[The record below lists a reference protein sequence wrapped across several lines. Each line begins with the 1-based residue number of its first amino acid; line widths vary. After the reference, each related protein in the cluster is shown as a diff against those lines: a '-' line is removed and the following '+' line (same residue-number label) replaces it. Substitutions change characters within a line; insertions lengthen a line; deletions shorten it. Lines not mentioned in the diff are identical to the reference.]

1 MSLDDLRT
9 KVRSKELTKSSE
21 PLHIA
26 HRGQNESSD
35 LIGVLLH
42 RGEKLRE
49 AMVMS
54 ADEANDED
62 EAGGAS
68 VVFDRFVHNTVFK
81 SQSTFWLLSVMS
93 VMFKNFP
100 FLSQR
105 QCHQ

>member
-1 MSLDDLRT
+1 
-9 KVRSKELTKSSE
+9 
-21 PLHIA
+21 
-26 HRGQNESSD
+26 
-35 LIGVLLH
+35 
-42 RGEKLRE
+42 
-49 AMVMS
+49 MS
-54 ADEANDED
+54 ADEANNED

-93 VMFKNFP
+93 VMLKNFP

>member
-1 MSLDDLRT
+1 
-9 KVRSKELTKSSE
+9 
-21 PLHIA
+21 
-26 HRGQNESSD
+26 
-35 LIGVLLH
+35 
-42 RGEKLRE
+42 
-49 AMVMS
+49 MS
-54 ADEANDED
+54 ADEANNED

-81 SQSTFWLLSVMS
+81 SHSTFWLLSVMS